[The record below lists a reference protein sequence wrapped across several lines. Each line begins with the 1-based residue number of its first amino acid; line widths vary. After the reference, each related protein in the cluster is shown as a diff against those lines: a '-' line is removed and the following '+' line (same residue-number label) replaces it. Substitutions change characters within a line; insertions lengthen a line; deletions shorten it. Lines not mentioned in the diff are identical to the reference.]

1 MVCVTDEIPGCRA
14 DGTCKEC
21 EQYKHTGI
29 VGASLCARKVKG
41 VSMEQENIPQVI
53 AESEIEIG
61 DLKIRVM
68 VLDNGQRV
76 VPEEEFEKF
85 NVWLMGRGDG

>member
-1 MVCVTDEIPGCRA
+1 
-14 DGTCKEC
+14 
-21 EQYKHTGI
+21 
-29 VGASLCARKVKG
+29 
-41 VSMEQENIPQVI
+41 MEPEKIPQAI

-76 VPEEEFEKF
+76 VPEEDFEKF

>member
-1 MVCVTDEIPGCRA
+1 
-14 DGTCKEC
+14 
-21 EQYKHTGI
+21 
-29 VGASLCARKVKG
+29 
-41 VSMEQENIPQVI
+41 MEPEKIPQVI

-76 VPEEEFEKF
+76 VPEEDFEKF
-85 NVWLMGRGDG
+85 NVWLMGRGDGKNMLPAA

>member
-1 MVCVTDEIPGCRA
+1 MGE
-14 DGTCKEC
+14 K
-21 EQYKHTGI
+21 
-29 VGASLCARKVKG
+29 LKG
-41 VSMEQENIPQVI
+41 WRVEPEKIPQAI

-76 VPEEEFEKF
+76 VPEEDFEKF